1 MVILFVVGGVS
12 MQELRE
18 AHMEIDSQQ
27 GLGGKLPQVLA
38 GGTVLLR
45 PRDLYHNISNDMQTH
60 L

>member
-12 MQELRE
+12 MLELRE
-18 AHMEIDSQQ
+18 VHLEIDRQQ
-27 GLGGKLPQVLA
+27 GLGGKLPQILA

-45 PRDLYHNISNDMQTH
+45 PRDLYHNLCSDMQPH